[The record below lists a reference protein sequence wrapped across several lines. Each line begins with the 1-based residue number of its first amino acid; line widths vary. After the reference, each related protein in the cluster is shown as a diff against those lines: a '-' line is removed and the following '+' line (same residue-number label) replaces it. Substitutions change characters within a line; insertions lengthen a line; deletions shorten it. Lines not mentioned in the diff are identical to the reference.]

1 MLAVCERLGRRLASA
16 AAVVGLTA
24 LMILAVLTLADGLMR
39 SLFNYPLD
47 GVRDAGSLVIAIGIS
62 CCFPIA
68 LMERS
73 NITMRFITPLFGARA
88 GHCCDLLAALLTGL
102 IFLGMAY
109 KLTGY
114 AFELVHTDDMT
125 WILHI
130 PTAPFWFVV
139 AAVIW
144 LSFVM
149 QVIMIAVAVANLIDP
164 TRSDAPTIVE
174 HDIHLERQS

>member
-1 MLAVCERLGRRLASA
+1 MLAVCERLGRYLANA
-16 AAVVGLTA
+16 VAVVGLTV

-39 SLFNYPLD
+39 SLLNYPLD
-47 GVRDAGSLVIAIGIS
+47 GVRDAGSLAIAIGIS

-73 NITMRFITPLFGARA
+73 NITMRFITPLFGSRA
-88 GHCCDLLAALLTGL
+88 GHFCDLLAALLTGL

-109 KLTGY
+109 KLTRY
-114 AFELVHTDDMT
+114 ASDLAHTDDMT

-144 LSFVM
+144 LSFLIQIVM
-149 QVIMIAVAVANLIDP
+149 IFVAVANLIDP
-164 TRSDAPTIVE
+164 ARADIPTTE
-174 HDIHLERQS
+174 YDSPLGGPS